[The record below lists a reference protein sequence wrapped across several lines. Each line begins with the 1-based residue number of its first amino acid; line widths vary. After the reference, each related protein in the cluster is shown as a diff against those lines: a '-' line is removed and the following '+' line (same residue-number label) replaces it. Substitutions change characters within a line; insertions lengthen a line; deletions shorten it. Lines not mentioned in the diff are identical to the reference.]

1 MHRNR
6 KILEKI
12 GLGMLIGRIEEPKI
26 VLAMTDGELT
36 CLGTTHNRLL
46 IS

>member
-12 GLGMLIGRIEEPKI
+12 GLGMLIGRIEPKI